1 MLLVCVMLMVATA
14 GGAFADSFQI
24 KNNQHSVNN
33 ANNSTDT
40 TQTTCQASQLAIN
53 CFGGGGIIGGGG
65 GGGDTTN

>member
-1 MLLVCVMLMVATA
+1 MLMVATA
-14 GGAFADSFQI
+14 GGAFADSIQI

-65 GGGDTTN
+65 GGGDITN